1 MIYEGSYIHTKR
13 DLDTFLYLSR
23 FISELNKRNVTAV
36 LHKDTAEGLQFSKV
50 FPIFSN
56 KEDLKDQEIDYF
68 FSFGGD
74 GTILN
79 ALIFV
84 QDLGIPV
91 VGVNTGRL
99 GFLASFTKEEVF
111 DNIDKVLNKELII
124 TQRSVIKVN
133 GVNIDFPYAL
143 NDVTISRKE
152 TTSMITVNSYIND
165 EFLNVFWGD
174 GLIISTPTGS
184 TAYSLSCG
192 GPIISPEN
200 DNFAITP
207 IAPHNLNVRPLILK
221 DDVKIRLKV
230 ESRVP
235 QYSLSLDSRLY
246 HIDTLEEISLEKAP
260 FTLSLVQPD
269 DISFFETIRQKLLWG
284 TIKEIDLN
292 FLSLPNKILNNL
304 HQIKK

>member
-1 MIYEGSYIHTKR
+1 MKAAIYTQKR

-111 DNIDKVLNKELII
+111 DNIDKVLNKQLII

-284 TIKEIDLN
+284 NDKRN
-292 FLSLPNKILNNL
+292 
-304 HQIKK
+304 

>member
-1 MIYEGSYIHTKR
+1 MKAAIYTQKR

-221 DDVKIRLKV
+221 DNVKIRLKV

-235 QYSLSLDSRLY
+235 QYSLSMDSRLY

-284 TIKEIDLN
+284 NDKRN
-292 FLSLPNKILNNL
+292 
-304 HQIKK
+304 

>member
-1 MIYEGSYIHTKR
+1 MKAAIYTQKR

-84 QDLGIPV
+84 QDLDIPV

-124 TQRSVIKVN
+124 TQRSVIRVN

-284 TIKEIDLN
+284 NDKRN
-292 FLSLPNKILNNL
+292 
-304 HQIKK
+304 

>member
-1 MIYEGSYIHTKR
+1 MKAAIYTQKR
-13 DLDTFLYLSR
+13 DLDTFLYLSK
-23 FISELNKRNVTAV
+23 FISELNKRDVTAV

-79 ALIFV
+79 ALIFI

-111 DNIDKVLNKELII
+111 GNIDKVLNKELTI

-133 GVNIDFPYAL
+133 GVSGNIDFPFAL

-152 TTSMITVNSYIND
+152 TTSMITVHSYIND

-284 TIKEIDLN
+284 NDKRN
-292 FLSLPNKILNNL
+292 
-304 HQIKK
+304 

>member
-1 MIYEGSYIHTKR
+1 MKAAIYTQKR

-124 TQRSVIKVN
+124 TQRSVIRVN

-246 HIDTLEEISLEKAP
+246 HIDTLEEISLEKAT

-284 TIKEIDLN
+284 NDKRN
-292 FLSLPNKILNNL
+292 
-304 HQIKK
+304 

>member
-1 MIYEGSYIHTKR
+1 M
-13 DLDTFLYLSR
+13 
-23 FISELNKRNVTAV
+23 
-36 LHKDTAEGLQFSKV
+36 
-50 FPIFSN
+50 
-56 KEDLKDQEIDYF
+56 
-68 FSFGGD
+68 
-74 GTILN
+74 
-79 ALIFV
+79 
-84 QDLGIPV
+84 GIPV

-111 DNIDKVLNKELII
+111 DNIDKVLNKQLII

-284 TIKEIDLN
+284 NDKRN
-292 FLSLPNKILNNL
+292 
-304 HQIKK
+304 

>member
-1 MIYEGSYIHTKR
+1 MKAAIYTQKR

-246 HIDTLEEISLEKAP
+246 HIDTLEEISLAKAP

-284 TIKEIDLN
+284 NDKRN
-292 FLSLPNKILNNL
+292 
-304 HQIKK
+304 

>member
-1 MIYEGSYIHTKR
+1 
-13 DLDTFLYLSR
+13 
-23 FISELNKRNVTAV
+23 
-36 LHKDTAEGLQFSKV
+36 
-50 FPIFSN
+50 
-56 KEDLKDQEIDYF
+56 
-68 FSFGGD
+68 
-74 GTILN
+74 
-79 ALIFV
+79 
-84 QDLGIPV
+84 
-91 VGVNTGRL
+91 
-99 GFLASFTKEEVF
+99 
-111 DNIDKVLNKELII
+111 
-124 TQRSVIKVN
+124 
-133 GVNIDFPYAL
+133 
-143 NDVTISRKE
+143 
-152 TTSMITVNSYIND
+152 MITVNSYIND

-284 TIKEIDLN
+284 NDKRN
-292 FLSLPNKILNNL
+292 
-304 HQIKK
+304 

>member
-1 MIYEGSYIHTKR
+1 MKAAIYTQKR

-79 ALIFV
+79 ALIFI

-111 DNIDKVLNKELII
+111 DNIDKVLNKQLII

-284 TIKEIDLN
+284 NDKRN
-292 FLSLPNKILNNL
+292 
-304 HQIKK
+304 

>member
-1 MIYEGSYIHTKR
+1 MKAAIYTQKR

-111 DNIDKVLNKELII
+111 DNIDKVLDKQLII

-284 TIKEIDLN
+284 NDKRN
-292 FLSLPNKILNNL
+292 
-304 HQIKK
+304 

>member
-1 MIYEGSYIHTKR
+1 MKAAIYTQKR

-99 GFLASFTKEEVF
+99 GFLASFTKEEIF
-111 DNIDKVLNKELII
+111 DNIDKVLSKELII
-124 TQRSVIKVN
+124 TQRSVIRVN

-284 TIKEIDLN
+284 NDKRN
-292 FLSLPNKILNNL
+292 
-304 HQIKK
+304 

>member
-1 MIYEGSYIHTKR
+1 MKAAIYTQKR
-13 DLDTFLYLSR
+13 VLDTFLYLSR

-284 TIKEIDLN
+284 NDKRN
-292 FLSLPNKILNNL
+292 
-304 HQIKK
+304 